1 MKIRFDISTNE
12 DYTKI
17 TINGTDHT
25 FEKDC
30 PLEPELRTL
39 IALSDELDLDSGV
52 ISDIFLDA
60 IS

>member
-1 MKIRFDISTNE
+1 MKIRFDISANE

-17 TINGTDHT
+17 TINGIDHT

-30 PLEPELRTL
+30 PFNPEVRIL

-52 ISDIFLDA
+52 ISDIFLDT